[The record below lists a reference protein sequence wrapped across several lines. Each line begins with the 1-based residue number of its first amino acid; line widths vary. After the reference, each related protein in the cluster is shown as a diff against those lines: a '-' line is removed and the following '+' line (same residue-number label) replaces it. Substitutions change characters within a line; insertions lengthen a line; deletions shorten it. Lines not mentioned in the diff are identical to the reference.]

1 MHQEALIVVEIGHDD
16 FQEIVGLAGD
26 HVTGDDFG
34 KSHDG
39 LLERGR
45 PIVGMTFD
53 LHADED
59 AETQA
64 NALAPQHRA
73 IGFDVALAL
82 QAIDPSQAG
91 RGRQSDTLGQLD
103 IAQAAVGL
111 KSRYDAIIYRVQ
123 VLFWHLCS

>member
-1 MHQEALIVVEIGHDD
+1 MHQETLIVVEIGHDD
-16 FQEIVGLAGD
+16 LQEIVGLAGD

-34 KSHDG
+34 KGHDG
-39 LLERGR
+39 FLERDGSF
-45 PIVGMTFD
+45 VGMAFD

-73 IGFDVALAL
+73 IGFDIALAL

-91 RGRQSDTLGQLD
+91 RR
-103 IAQAAVGL
+103 
-111 KSRYDAIIYRVQ
+111 R
-123 VLFWHLCS
+123 

>member
-1 MHQEALIVVEIGHDD
+1 
-16 FQEIVGLAGD
+16 
-26 HVTGDDFG
+26 
-34 KSHDG
+34 
-39 LLERGR
+39 
-45 PIVGMTFD
+45 MTFD

-73 IGFDVALAL
+73 IGFDVALAF

-91 RGRQSDTLGQLD
+91 RWRQSYAFGQFD
-103 IAQAAVGL
+103 IGQAAVGL
-111 KSRYDAIIYRVQ
+111 KGRNDATIYCVE